1 MKEVMAIIRMNK
13 VNKTKEALLLEGFP
27 SVTCKKV
34 MGRGKKKV
42 QYELLEKSL
51 EGLEE
56 NLSPMLAEQLS
67 EGHRLLPKRMM
78 ILVVEDDS
86 VPRVIQTIINI
97 NQNGTPGDG
106 KIFVTD
112 IPEAIRIRTNEKNEL
127 AL

>member
-42 QYELLEKSL
+42 PYELLQDSL

-56 NLSPMLAEQLS
+56 NLSPIVVEQLS

-78 ILVVEDDS
+78 ILVVEDDA
-86 VPRVIQTIINI
+86 VQRVIQTIINI

-112 IPEAIRIRTNEKNEL
+112 IPEVIRVRTSEKNEL

>member
-42 QYELLEKSL
+42 PYELLQDSL
-51 EGLEE
+51 EGIEE
-56 NLSPMLAEQLS
+56 NISPVLAEQLS
-67 EGHRLLPKRMM
+67 EGHRLLPKRMI
-78 ILVVEDDS
+78 ILVVEDDA
-86 VPRVIQTIINI
+86 VEKVVQTIIKV
-97 NQNGTPGDG
+97 NQNGNPGDG
-106 KIFVTD
+106 KIFVTN
-112 IPEAIRIRTNEKNEL
+112 ISEAVRIRTNEKNEL